1 MLKDIY
7 YTFIFL
13 FFKNYTKNNFFLF
26 YVFLIIIYLH
36 IPFFLFIEI
45 LEKIS
50 GNTKHKRFYKKGYS
64 QLVYFMFAVGVVYL
78 WL

>member
-36 IPFFLFIEI
+36 IPFFYLLKYWKKLVETLNISVFIK
-45 LEKIS
+45 KIIH
-50 GNTKHKRFYKKGYS
+50 N
-64 QLVYFMFAVGVVYL
+64 
-78 WL
+78 